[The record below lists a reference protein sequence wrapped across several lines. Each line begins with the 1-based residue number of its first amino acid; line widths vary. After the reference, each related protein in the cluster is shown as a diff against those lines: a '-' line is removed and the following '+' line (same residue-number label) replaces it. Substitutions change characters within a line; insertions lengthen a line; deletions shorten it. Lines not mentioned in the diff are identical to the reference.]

1 MAGAV
6 TAAVHPSAIL
16 RAPDSDQRHT
26 DYEAFVNDLKSVRR
40 KLSKIAYVLVA
51 HALSAPVGTLA
62 NANYLMWHTI
72 H

>member
-16 RAPDSDQRHT
+16 RAPDSDQRRT

-40 KLSKIAYVLVA
+40 KLSKIA
-51 HALSAPVGTLA
+51 
-62 NANYLMWHTI
+62 
-72 H
+72 